1 MQKKLEKKRIT
12 CKDGNKFNKLST
24 LSQSSLVLFN
34 TRLFNFPIEHSKG
47 GSTGPNK
54 RLKLK
59 LTNSTRGICA
69 NIFKTSFQF
78 CNLFCAK
85 SNSFTEQHFFLRS
98 SASPARSISQSLRT
112 RSSGTLE
119 IYTHEIVN

>member
-1 MQKKLEKKRIT
+1 MQKKNYQKQIT

-24 LSQSSLVLFN
+24 LSQSSLVLFK
-34 TRLFNFPIEHSKG
+34 TRLFNCPIVHSNG

-59 LTNSTRGICA
+59 LTNSTLGICA
-69 NIFKTSFQF
+69 SIFKTSFQF

-98 SASPARSISQSLRT
+98 SASPALSISQSLRT

-119 IYTHEIVN
+119 KYKK